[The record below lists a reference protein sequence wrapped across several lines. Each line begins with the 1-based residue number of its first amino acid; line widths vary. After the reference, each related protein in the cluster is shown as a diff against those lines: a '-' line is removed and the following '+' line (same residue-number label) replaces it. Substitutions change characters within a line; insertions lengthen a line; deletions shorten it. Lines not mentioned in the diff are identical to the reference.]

1 MTTQRATVAAQ
12 RSAFPTLF
20 RLLIRLQTTRGR
32 LIGLGLLSG
41 ASILLAIIT
50 RGADD
55 PSRAGAELLAE
66 YGLGVVAPVC
76 TLWLGA
82 SAIGDLVED
91 RTLVYLWLR
100 PIPRWQL
107 GAAAVA
113 STLVIVAPLV
123 GVPLVVAAA
132 LTETDGAIAGSAA
145 AVERAVG
152 LLDDV

>member
-91 RTLVYLWLR
+91 RTLPEVYEG
-100 PIPRWQL
+100 PRDDDPAPAPGSRL
-107 GAAAVA
+107 ATYDDETARLLAAR
-113 STLVIVAPLV
+113 STICSLDRAWVAPE
-123 GVPLVVAAA
+123 P
-132 LTETDGAIAGSAA
+132 D
-145 AVERAVG
+145 
-152 LLDDV
+152 